1 MKHTVLRLLVV
12 TAILGA
18 ATHAALGQKPAP
30 ATPAAPAVNAQP
42 TNDRSAANP
51 PRGLDRLGTMKIDL
65 MAARGFK
72 KPAPARSAG
81 TNSLAAEPRGA
92 ASFTIESSSAPV
104 AAESDPGSGL
114 PLWTFMVRS
123 SRDGTT
129 YPGTMVGRNPFRDP
143 GPANIPT
150 DVVPVIVKT
159 QTMATSFNPKTG
171 IISTAAGSNT
181 LDPTQPDD
189 VCLSPPNDVP
199 TKLATSS
206 PIFSSAPFTFGG
218 TFVGNTQYADAF
230 QRANFWNVL
239 GEDRASYHVRMKPV
253 RLLQPIV
260 LNVPAVYGLA
270 ITNPLFFGPPAF
282 CAPLAIVDFGWFDN
296 YVTSTLIPAV
306 ASQGVS
312 PSHFPIFF
320 VYNVV
325 WASPV
330 TDLNTCCALGY
341 HNVTGFPHL
350 NQTYSPADFDTTGA
364 FGAPLNTE
372 ILSHEV
378 GEWMNDPNTTNP
390 TPLWG
395 NTGQV
400 QGACQGNLEV
410 GDPLTGTDVP
420 DVTMPNGYTYHLQ
433 ELAFFSWFFGS
444 PSIGVNGW
452 FSDNN
457 TFKTDAGP
465 PCF

>member
-1 MKHTVLRLLVV
+1 MKQTILPLFVV
-12 TAILGA
+12 TALFCA
-18 ATHAALGQKPAP
+18 ATYAAFGQKSAPVPPASS
-30 ATPAAPAVNAQP
+30 TPALSAQP
-42 TNDRSAANP
+42 TGDDNAASP
-51 PRGLDRLGTMKIDL
+51 SPALDHIRTTRINL

-72 KPAPARSAG
+72 KPAPARKSAI
-81 TNSLAAEPRGA
+81 AAPPRST
-92 ASFTIESSSAPV
+92 ASFTIESSSTPV
-104 AAESDPGSGL
+104 AAASGPGSSL
-114 PLWTFMVRS
+114 PLWTFRVRS
-123 SRDGTT
+123 SRDGNS

-143 GPANIPT
+143 GPSNVPTEVIPL
-150 DVVPVIVKT
+150 IIKT
-159 QTMATSFNPKTG
+159 QTIGASLDTTTG
-171 IISTAAGSNT
+171 IISTTPGATTFN
-181 LDPTQPDD
+181 PTQPDN
-189 VCLSPPNDVP
+189 VCLTAPNNVP
-199 TKLATSS
+199 TKLVSGS

-218 TFVGNTQYADAF
+218 TFVGNTQYTDAF

-239 GEDRASYHVRMKPV
+239 GQGHNNYHVRLKPV
-253 RLLQPIV
+253 RFLSPVI

-270 ITNPLFFGPPAF
+270 ITNPLFFGSPAF
-282 CAPLAIVDFGWFDN
+282 CAPFGIVDIGWFDN
-296 YVTSTLIPAV
+296 YLNSTLIPAL

-312 PSHFPIFF
+312 PSNFPVFL

-325 WASPV
+325 WAEPV
-330 TDLNTCCALGY
+330 TNLNTCCALGY
-341 HNVTGFPHL
+341 HSITGFPQL
-350 NQTYSPADFDTTGA
+350 NQTYSPAEFDTTGV
-364 FGAPLNTE
+364 FGIPLNSE

-400 QGACQGNLEV
+400 QGGCQGNLEV

-433 ELAFFSWFFGS
+433 ELAFFSWFFGA

-452 FSDNN
+452 FSNNN
-457 TFKTDAGP
+457 TFKIDAGP

>member
-1 MKHTVLRLLVV
+1 MKPRILRLLAV
-12 TAILGA
+12 TAIFGA
-18 ATHAALGQKPAP
+18 TTYAALGQKTAPAP
-30 ATPAAPAVNAQP
+30 SPSSAPAVDAQP
-42 TNDRSAANP
+42 ASVDSTATPSSE
-51 PRGLDRLGTMKIDL
+51 LDRLRTMRVNL
-65 MAARGFK
+65 MVARGFK
-72 KPAPARSAG
+72 KPAPARKSAI
-81 TNSLAAEPRGA
+81 AAPPGSA
-92 ASFTIESSSAPV
+92 SSFTVESSSAPV
-104 AAESDPGSGL
+104 AAASDPGSGL
-114 PLWTFMVRS
+114 PLWTFTVRS

-129 YPGTMVGRNPFRDP
+129 YPGTMVGRNPFHDP
-143 GPANIPT
+143 GPSNIPT
-150 DVVPVIVKT
+150 EVIPLIVET
-159 QTMATSFNPKTG
+159 HNIAASFNTTTG
-171 IISTAAGSNT
+171 IITTTPGSNT
-181 LDPTQPDD
+181 LDPTQHDD
-189 VCLSPPNDVP
+189 VCLNPPNDVP
-199 TKLATSS
+199 TKLASGS

-218 TFVGNTQYADAF
+218 TFFGNTQYTDAF

-239 GEDRASYHVRMKPV
+239 GEGRENYHVRMKPV
-253 RLLQPIV
+253 RFLHPIV
-260 LNVPAVYGLA
+260 INVPSVYGLA

-282 CAPLAIVDFGWFDN
+282 CAPLAIVDIGWFDN
-296 YVTSTLIPAV
+296 YVTSTLIPGL

-312 PSHFPIFF
+312 PSNFPIFL

-330 TDLNTCCALGY
+330 TNLNTCCALGY
-341 HNVTGFPHL
+341 HSVTGFPHL

-364 FGAPLNTE
+364 FGVPLNSE

-452 FSDNN
+452 FSNNN

>member
-1 MKHTVLRLLVV
+1 MKRTVLRLLVV
-12 TAILGA
+12 TAIFGA

-30 ATPAAPAVNAQP
+30 ATPASSARTVTSQP
-42 TNDRSAANP
+42 TSNENSRTPSP
-51 PRGLDRLGTMKIDL
+51 EFDRLRTMRVDL
-65 MAARGFK
+65 MVARGFK
-72 KPAPARSAG
+72 KPAPARKSAI
-81 TNSLAAEPRGA
+81 AAPPRSA
-92 ASFTIESSSAPV
+92 SSFTIESSTAPV
-104 AAESDPGSGL
+104 AAASDPGSGL
-114 PLWTFMVRS
+114 PLWTFTVRS
-123 SRDGTT
+123 TRDGTT

-143 GPANIPT
+143 GPSNIPT
-150 DVVPVIVKT
+150 QVVPLIIET
-159 QTMATSFNPKTG
+159 QNIAASFNSTTG
-171 IISTAAGSNT
+171 IITTTPGSNT
-181 LDPTQPDD
+181 QDPTQHDD

-199 TKLATSS
+199 TKLASGS
-206 PIFSSAPFTFGG
+206 PIFSSASFTFGG
-218 TFVGNTQYADAF
+218 TFIGNTQYNDAF

-239 GEDRASYHVRMKPV
+239 GEDRGSYHVRMKPV
-253 RLLQPIV
+253 RFLQPIV
-260 LNVPAVYGLA
+260 INVPSVYGLA

-282 CAPLAIVDFGWFDN
+282 CAPLAIVDIGWFDN
-296 YVTSTLIPAV
+296 YVTSTLIPGL

-312 PSHFPIFF
+312 PSTFPIFF

-330 TDLNTCCALGY
+330 TNLNTCCALGY
-341 HNVTGFPHL
+341 HSVTGFPHL
-350 NQTYSPADFDTTGA
+350 NQTYSPSDFDTTGA
-364 FGAPLNTE
+364 FGVPLNSE

-378 GEWMNDPNTTNP
+378 GEWINDPNTSNP

-433 ELAFFSWFFGS
+433 ELAFFSWFFGA

-452 FSDNN
+452 FSNNN
-457 TFKTDAGP
+457 TFKTDAGR

>member
-1 MKHTVLRLLVV
+1 MKRKILRLLVV
-12 TAILGA
+12 TALFSA
-18 ATHAALGQKPAP
+18 ATHAAFAQTSAP
-30 ATPAAPAVNAQP
+30 ATPASSAPALSPQP
-42 TNDRSAANP
+42 SNHDSTMYASPA
-51 PRGLDRLGTMKIDL
+51 LGHIRTTRIDL
-65 MAARGFK
+65 MAARGLK
-72 KPAPARSAG
+72 KPTSARKSTITAPPRSAG
-81 TNSLAAEPRGA
+81 
-92 ASFTIESSSAPV
+92 SFTLESSSAPV
-104 AAESDPGSGL
+104 AAASESASTL
-114 PLWTFMVRS
+114 PLWTFRVRS
-123 SRDGTT
+123 SRDGNS

-143 GPANIPT
+143 GPSNIPT
-150 DVVPVIVKT
+150 DVVPLIIKT
-159 QTMATSFNPKTG
+159 QTIGTSFNTTTG
-171 IISTAAGSNT
+171 VISTTSGSNT

-199 TKLATSS
+199 TKLASGS

-218 TFVGNTQYADAF
+218 TFVGNTQYTDAF

-239 GEDRASYHVRMKPV
+239 GEGRASYHVRMKPV
-253 RLLQPIV
+253 HFLQPIV

-282 CAPLAIVDFGWFDN
+282 CAPLGIVDIGWFDN
-296 YVTSTLIPAV
+296 YVTSTLIPSL

-325 WASPV
+325 WAEPV
-330 TDLNTCCALGY
+330 TNLFTCCALGY
-341 HNVTGFPHL
+341 HSITGFPQL
-350 NQTYSPADFDTTGA
+350 NQTYSPAEFDTTGV
-364 FGAPLNTE
+364 FGAPLNSE

-378 GEWMNDPNTTNP
+378 GEWINDPNTTNP

-420 DVTMPNGYTYHLQ
+420 DVTMPNGFTYHLQ
-433 ELAFFSWFFGS
+433 ELAFFSWFFGA
-444 PSIGVNGW
+444 PSVSVNGW
-452 FSDNN
+452 FSNNN